1 MSRTVLHC
9 DMNNFFASVECRKEP
24 ELFTKPLAVCGRIED
39 RHGIVLAKN
48 YEAKKFGIVT
58 GEPVVKALAKCPQLI
73 IKEPHY
79 DEYIYFSGLAK
90 KIYLEYTDMVEPFG
104 ADECWLD
111 VTGSRALFGDGEKIA
126 HTIRNRI
133 KNELGLTI
141 SVGVSFNKV
150 FAKLGSDMKK
160 PDAVTVV
167 GEDDFREKI
176 WCLPA
181 SSLIGV
187 GRATEA
193 ALDRCCIRT
202 IGDLARA
209 YPPLLKSKLG
219 INGVRLIEIANGR
232 DQSPVADQNYQPPLK
247 SISHGTTTPRDV
259 TTLEEAKAV
268 MLALCEDIGHR
279 LLLAQKKAR
288 GVSIFLRDNT
298 LVTRQYQCAL
308 PLITDSYSVIAQ
320 TAFELMKEKH
330 IFDKP
335 LRSITVGAIN
345 LIPADTPCQMSLFTD
360 ERRYI
365 RKESLDRTMDKINN
379 RFGRGKIRYGALIA
393 DPLSDVG
400 EGFGFGRVASAS
412 SV

>member
-1 MSRTVLHC
+1 MGRTVLHC

-24 ELFTKPLAVCGRIED
+24 ELFSKPVAVCGRVEE

-48 YEAKKFGIVT
+48 YEAKKYGIQT
-58 GEPVVKALAKCPQLI
+58 GEPVVKALAKCPELI

-79 DEYIYFSGLAK
+79 DEYIHFSNLAK
-90 KIYLEYTDMVEPFG
+90 NIYLEYTDMVEPFG

-126 HTIRNRI
+126 HTVRNRI

-160 PDAVTVV
+160 PDAVTVI
-167 GEDDFREKI
+167 GEKDFKEKI
-176 WCLPA
+176 WHLPA

-193 ALDRCCIRT
+193 ALLSYGIST
-202 IGDLARA
+202 IGQLAAA
-209 YPPLLKSKLG
+209 YPPMLKSKLG
-219 INGVRLIEIANGR
+219 INGLRLIEIANGR
-232 DQSPVADQNYQPPLK
+232 DITPVADQNYQPPLK
-247 SISHGTTTPRDV
+247 SISHGTTTCRDV
-259 TTLEEAKAV
+259 KTFSEAKAV

-279 LLLAQKKAR
+279 LIASGKKAR

-298 LVTRQYQCAL
+298 LFTRQYQCPL
-308 PLITDSYSVIAQ
+308 PMTTDSYSVIAE
-320 TAFELMKEKH
+320 TAFALMKERH
-330 IFDKP
+330 NFDKP

-345 LIPADTPCQMSLFTD
+345 LIQSSLPTQLDFFTD
-360 ERRYI
+360 NRRYI
-365 RKESLDRTMDKINN
+365 KKEAIDKTMDKINN
-379 RFGRGKIRYGALIA
+379 RFGKGKIRYGLLMA

-400 EGFGFGRVASAS
+400 EGFGFGRVSAGIT
-412 SV
+412 